1 MTRRIIHD
9 DKHLLRDG
17 AQARLGGAT
26 TNHERGRRWYRYAVY
41 ANRLLVLVT
50 ADRLEAEVRYSRC
63 KMDDT
68 CMRVTLCGVKR
79 GQAIPQTLEVSP
91 C

>member
-1 MTRRIIHD
+1 MLIAKGFGSHLYNSLTMTT
-9 DKHLLRDG
+9 
-17 AQARLGGAT
+17 T

-50 ADRLEAEVRYSRC
+50 ADRLEAEVRYSQC
-63 KMDDT
+63 KMDET

-79 GQAIPQTLEVSP
+79 GQAVPQTLAD
-91 C
+91 